1 MIDILTLVHIVY
13 ITNITYLKTQHL
25 LFNILIIYAFQV
37 SYSIFLKLI
46 LKIIIRFILNTF
58 YQLKF
63 FKSFLNR
70 LEKAYKIYEDK
81 FDK

>member
-1 MIDILTLVHIVY
+1 MIDILTLFHIVY